1 MFYLINKDIINRG
14 VNFMI
19 ISEVIRHYRK
29 KENLTQE
36 QVADYLNVSTPAVN
50 KWENGVSYPDITL
63 LPPLAR
69 VLKIDVNTL
78 LTFNEELT
86 DTEVK
91 KLTKEVGET
100 ASREGIKKAFEKGND
115 LIKQYSGCDE
125 LILMISEVL
134 RIYLLGPQIEEKE
147 KYERKIIAWLE
158 IVVAGNKEKTASMA
172 KLDLAAIYREK
183 KEYEKA
189 QEVLDKIPEV
199 DVDKKIQQAILFESM
214 DKIDEAYGIYEDKL
228 RKNGDETFA
237 VLSLII
243 RLLYKE
249 RKFRE
254 AAEYIDR
261 AKKIAEVFDLGAY
274 HKYELD
280 LSLAI
285 EKKDKEKTIEMVINM
300 VNEASTM
307 DDSIKSKLYKH
318 MKFDVTNNWTKDKYK
333 DLVKRVLR
341 KRKNIDFVKDDP
353 RIKSLLE

>member
-1 MFYLINKDIINRG
+1 M
-14 VNFMI
+14 M

-78 LTFNEELT
+78 LAFNEELT

-100 ASREGIKKAFEKGND
+100 ASKEGIKKAFEKGND
-115 LIKQYSGCDE
+115 LIKQYPGCDE

-134 RIYLLGPQIEEKE
+134 RIYLLGLQIDEKE

-158 IVVAGNKEKTASMA
+158 IVAAGNKEKTASMA

-214 DKIDEAYGIYEDKL
+214 DKIDEAYVVWENKL
-228 RKNGDETFA
+228 WKNGHDTLTA
-237 VLSLII
+237 LSFII
-243 RLLYKE
+243 KLLYKE
-249 RKFRE
+249 KRFSE
-254 AAEYIDR
+254 AEIYLER
-261 AKKIAEVFDLGAY
+261 AKAAVEVFDFGPY
-274 HKYELD
+274 HKHELD
-280 LSLAI
+280 LWHAT
-285 EKKDKEKTIEMVINM
+285 ENHEKEKTIKAIINM
-300 VNEASTM
+300 INDA
-307 DDSIKSKLYKH
+307 DSMGYAIKSKLYTH

-333 DLVKRVLR
+333 DLVKRGLK

-353 RIKSLLE
+353 RVKSLLE

>member
-1 MFYLINKDIINRG
+1 M
-14 VNFMI
+14 M

-69 VLKIDVNTL
+69 ILKIDVNTL
-78 LTFNEELT
+78 LAFNEELT
-86 DTEVK
+86 DKEVK

-100 ASREGIKKAFEKGND
+100 ASKEGIKKAFEKGND
-115 LIKQYSGCDE
+115 LIKQYPGCDE

-158 IVVAGNKEKTASMA
+158 IVAAGNKEKIASMA
-172 KLDLAAIYREK
+172 KLDLAAIYRDK
-183 KEYEKA
+183 KEYEKV

-214 DKIDEAYGIYEDKL
+214 DKIDEAYVVWENKL
-228 RKNGDETFA
+228 WKNGHDTLTA
-237 VLSLII
+237 LSFII
-243 RLLYKE
+243 KLLHKE
-249 RKFRE
+249 KRFSE
-254 AAEYIDR
+254 AEEYVER
-261 AKKIAEVFDLGAY
+261 AKMAIEVFDFGPY
-274 HKYELD
+274 HKHELD
-280 LSLAI
+280 LWHAT
-285 EKKDKEKTIEMVINM
+285 ENHEKEKTIKAIINM
-300 VNEASTM
+300 INEASTM

-333 DLVKRVLR
+333 DLVKRVLK

-353 RIKSLLE
+353 RVKSLLE